1 MKYYELDKTEK
12 DILKDFE
19 EESFKSVPK
28 KYSEVRK
35 FKGYAKSTL
44 NKQRNINIRLSE
56 RDMQKMKA
64 KAAEKGI
71 PYQTLVSSVLH
82 EYSSK

>member
-19 EESFKSVPK
+19 EESFKSVPQK
-28 KYSEVRK
+28 SSEIRR
-35 FKGYAKSTL
+35 FKAYAKSTL

-56 RDMQKMKA
+56 RDVQKMKA

-71 PYQTLVSSVLH
+71 PYQTLASSVLH
-82 EYSSK
+82 EYTSR